1 MYKFPV
7 SRDPLVVRERV
18 SALLDSLA
26 GRRLVVVLGDAAS
39 GKSVAVG
46 QWLAGRDE
54 RHALVTP
61 AEGHDNPRDLFAA
74 LVAAT
79 APLCPGLADQLAPEL
94 DSRHAGTDDDADL
107 PAVLAAA
114 LAAAWADRAPG
125 GFTLVIDDLDT
136 VGDPAGQAFVADLV
150 RLHPRTVRTLLLA
163 RSAPPFAVR
172 RLAAAGEYGELAP
185 RALRFDAT
193 ETAALFA
200 ASGITLDPE
209 RAAAIADACGGWAG
223 GLRLAVEAALTD
235 GPGDLAS
242 LSERLG
248 SSAAPNFLADVA
260 LRDLD
265 DASLGTVRALAVLGR
280 VERAV
285 TARSPQSTARLDALA
300 ERGLLVTGDAGGW
313 SLTALAR
320 YAVGRAVAADPDAE
334 AEVLA
339 DCVAMALDA
348 DCPEPALRWASRH
361 GGVDLVRTTLARI
374 GAGLLDTGSDALTD
388 AADRLPAPVGD
399 AELDSVLGSYFALR
413 GDMPRAETYLGSGAT
428 GDTTRH
434 PARLGWRLASA
445 LWMHG
450 NAAGAQQA
458 VDRTDVP
465 GEPSP
470 DGSQLATVRATLA
483 WGRGDGAAARAA
495 ADEALGLARACGDD
509 AALGAAWVA
518 QALVAALEGDLV
530 RNARCYSTALTHAIA
545 GRDVLTQ
552 LRIRCNV
559 GSHLT
564 ETGRHREALTELDEA
579 LRLAEATGQR
589 TRTALARLN
598 QAQARLGL
606 GQLDEA
612 LLDGDA
618 ALTLWTELDSP
629 MAAYAQQLRGEV
641 LARRGDR
648 TRAASAFR
656 AAVAA
661 ARCQQDAQTLAPAT
675 AWLARCLVVDDPE
688 QARELAEQAVVEPA
702 ALGTLPAVL
711 ARGWIALHRGDLD
724 AAGADAAE
732 ARVQAGRRDDPAALA
747 QALVLEALAAPAA
760 SAGDGRLSEARVLI
774 EEIGDAV
781 ALAEL
786 DVVEAR
792 LRGDRRAATAA
803 RGRLQALGVRDSA
816 AFVAGPLAVL
826 HERDRG
832 AIRVRTLGGF
842 AVEVGDEVVA
852 ASAWQSRK
860 ARDLVKILAARTGKP
875 IPRDALAGLLWPEAA
890 DSSGNKLSVAL
901 STARAVFD
909 PAKRHPPDHVIV
921 ADRDAVRL
929 NTRTVALDVEDY
941 LALSENALDA
951 PVSSAVPL
959 LEAAVAAYAG
969 DFCEED
975 PYEAW
980 AGQLRDELRA
990 RHQQVLSALADLLL
1004 RAGRHDDVVPRL
1016 LSLLALDGYDE
1027 RTHLRLVGALVKA
1040 GRHGEA
1046 RRAYRTYLDRMAE
1059 LDIEPAAFP
1068 QPAATAS

>member
-1 MYKFPV
+1 M
-7 SRDPLVVRERV
+7 LVVRRRV

-39 GKSVAVG
+39 GKSVAVTH
-46 QWLAGRDE
+46 WLADRDE
-54 RHALVTP
+54 AHAVVTP

-74 LVAAT
+74 VVAAT
-79 APLCPGLADQLAPEL
+79 ATLRPGLLARLGPEL
-94 DSRHAGTDDDADL
+94 DARQAGTDDDADL
-107 PAVLAAA
+107 PGVLAGA
-114 LAAAWADRAPG
+114 LAAAWADLGTTP
-125 GFTLVIDDLDT
+125 FTLVVDDLDT
-136 VGDPAGQAFVADLV
+136 VRDPSGQAFVADLV

-185 RALRFDAT
+185 RALRFDAA

-200 ASGITLDPE
+200 ASGVPLDSEQAAGIT
-209 RAAAIADACGGWAG
+209 DACGGWAG

-235 GPGDLAS
+235 GPGAITGLTD
-242 LSERLG
+242 RLG
-248 SSAAPNFLADVA
+248 SSAAPDYLADVA

-265 DASLGTVRALAVLGR
+265 EASRGTVRALAVLGR

-285 TARSPQSTARLDALA
+285 TSRSPASATRLDALA
-300 ERGLLVTGDAGGW
+300 DRGLLVVADGDGW

-320 YAVGRAVAADPDAE
+320 YAVDRVMPPEPDAV

-339 DCVAMALDA
+339 ECVAMALDA
-348 DCPEPALRWASRH
+348 GCPEPALRWAARH
-361 GGVDLVRTTLARI
+361 GSPELVRHTLART
-374 GAGLLDTGSDALTD
+374 GAGLLDSGSDVLTD
-388 AADRLPAPVGD
+388 AADRLPVPVGD
-399 AELDSVLGSYFALR
+399 PELDSVLASYFALR
-413 GDMPRAETYLGSGAT
+413 GDMARAQAHLPGDRAT
-428 GDTTRH
+428 VH
-434 PARLGWRLASA
+434 PPRLGWRLASA

-450 NAAGAQQA
+450 DAAGALQA
-458 VDRTDVP
+458 VAVTTPAQP
-465 GEPSP
+465 GTA
-470 DGSQLATVRATLA
+470 DAAQLATMRATLA
-483 WGRGDGAAARAA
+483 WGRGDGGAARAA
-495 ADEALGLARACGDD
+495 ADEALAEARTSGDH

-518 QALVAALEGDLV
+518 QALVTASEGDLV
-530 RNARCYSTALTHAIA
+530 RNARCYSTALTHAIT

-564 ETGRHREALTELDEA
+564 ETGRHREALVELDEA
-579 LRLAEATGQR
+579 LRLGEATGQR

-598 QAQARLGL
+598 QGQARLGL
-606 GQLDEA
+606 GLLDEA
-612 LLDGDA
+612 LLDADA
-618 ALTLWTELDSP
+618 ALTLWTDLDSP
-629 MAAYAQQLRGEV
+629 MAAYAQQLRGEI

-661 ARCQQDAQTLAPAT
+661 ARQQQDAQTLAPAT
-675 AWLARCLVVDDPE
+675 AWLARCLVVDDPDR
-688 QARELAEQAVVEPA
+688 AAELAAQAVAEPA

-711 ARGWIALHRGDLD
+711 ARGWIALHRGDHDTARSD
-724 AAGADAAE
+724 AADARA
-732 ARVQAGRRDDPAALA
+732 QAGQRDDPAALA
-747 QALVLEALAAPAA
+747 QALVLDLLATP
-760 SAGDGRLSEARVLI
+760 SAGANDGRLSEARVLV

-781 ALAEL
+781 AQAEL

-792 LRGDRRAATAA
+792 LRGERRAAAAA
-803 RGRLQALGVRDSA
+803 RTRLRALGVRDSA

-826 HERDRG
+826 HERDRS
-832 AIRVRTLGGF
+832 AIRIRTLGGF
-842 AVEVGDEVVA
+842 AVELGDEVVA

-860 ARDLVKILAARTGKP
+860 ARDLVKILTARAGKP
-875 IPRDALAGLLWPEAA
+875 VPRDTLAQLLWPEAA

-909 PAKRHPPDHVIV
+909 PAKAHPADHVIV

-929 NTRTVALDVEDY
+929 NTRTVAVDVEDY
-941 LALSENALDA
+941 LALSDDALDA

-980 AGQLRDELRA
+980 AGQTRDELRA
-990 RHQQVLSALADLLL
+990 RHQQVLNALADLLL
-1004 RAGRHDDVVPRL
+1004 RAGRHDEVVPRL
-1016 LSLLALDGYDE
+1016 LSLLAMDGYDE

-1068 QPAATAS
+1068 QPAAPTR